1 MPMLRKVAQKQNRT
15 NFPSQTER
23 KSAWDKS
30 MNSSAGS
37 SALNTNWFN
46 FPVVWSSNRF
56 TFFIRPPNTIIK
68 NTGMVAFRLK
78 ERFCSTVCMVFT
90 SIRFIL
96 SISVPHFFS
105 FVKFVE
111 TNKNEKVF
119 S

>member
-56 TFFIRPPNTIIK
+56 TFSSDRRIPSSKIREWW
-68 NTGMVAFRLK
+68 RLG
-78 ERFCSTVCMVFT
+78 
-90 SIRFIL
+90 
-96 SISVPHFFS
+96 
-105 FVKFVE
+105 
-111 TNKNEKVF
+111 
-119 S
+119 